1 MQKILELEK
10 LPLGMMLETALEQ
23 AYNPALITDADF
35 VNDGPNILYA
45 NPAFCKMT
53 GYSLEQLLGRNPRF
67 LQGERTD
74 RQVIDR
80 LRTAITNGEFFS
92 GATVNYR
99 QDGSPYYVEWNITPI
114 VDQQGNI
121 THFLSMHQDLSGRIE
136 SQRRNRILTGALD
149 VADDAIFITNQSQQI
164 IFINTSFERL
174 TGYQRDEVLGKTPAF
189 LNASDNVDMQQRK
202 EIQSAIRESRVYT
215 GIMHNRTKEG
225 REIYVHQSISPLRL
239 EDTEELFFISISK
252 DVTKRMQ
259 ERKQLEVI
267 AFQDQLTSLMNRRGA
282 QNALEDLLEDFQGG
296 GEVFSLAICD
306 IDHFKAFNDNF
317 GHSAGDRVLCAVADC
332 LLINTRHRDIVCR
345 WGGEEFLIAFVGANE
360 QEAWTQAERL
370 RQRVLQLSLD
380 GLPAITIS
388 IGVGMPKPR
397 EALKDL
403 FNRVDEALYN
413 AKGAG
418 RNRSIKSSDL
428 DN

>member
-35 VNDGPNILYA
+35 VNDGPHILYA

-397 EALKDL
+397 EALKNL

-418 RNRSIKSSDL
+418 RNRTIKASEL

>member
-35 VNDGPNILYA
+35 VNDGPHILYA

-418 RNRSIKSSDL
+418 RNRTIKASEL